1 MDIVMSPLQFHN
13 YFANKILFELND
25 KYENEDGKVIEL
37 NPIINKEISDCE
49 DKKFSSTLS
58 IKIDN
63 EEEPNTL
70 PFKLEISIT
79 GLFEVDVEDPDCKD
93 SLVKNNSIII
103 LLPYLRSLVTSVTA
117 GANIPPLVLPVLNL
131 NSLFDE

>member
-1 MDIVMSPLQFHN
+1 MSPLQFHN
-13 YFANKILFELND
+13 YFANKILFEIND
-25 KYENEDGKVIEL
+25 NYENKDGKVIEL

-58 IKIDN
+58 IKIEN

>member
-1 MDIVMSPLQFHN
+1 MSPLQFHN